1 MATIRKRGEVWQ
13 AQVRRTGYAPQSAS
27 FKLRADALAWSRE
40 REAALDRGLGQPQSC
55 AGGKVTLAAI
65 LQRYGL
71 EVASLKRGA
80 SQELQRLHRFCSHP
94 IAELDVSKITPAMI
108 VGYRDKRLAAVAGAT
123 VRRELALLSHV
134 FEVASKEWGL
144 CPSNPV
150 KMVRLPAPAKA
161 RDRRLAEGECGRLL
175 RRVRRDGGS
184 RS

>member
-65 LQRYGL
+65 LQRYGV

-94 IAELDVSKITPAMI
+94 IAELGVSKITPAHEERCFRPHARK
-108 VGYRDKRLAAVAGAT
+108 VGVNLDGNRKRAVTQSCRRWMVPAANADAAAVATDTGFTFDVAAT
-123 VRRELALLSHV
+123 EA
-134 FEVASKEWGL
+134 AA
-144 CPSNPV
+144 PS
-150 KMVRLPAPAKA
+150 R
-161 RDRRLAEGECGRLL
+161 
-175 RRVRRDGGS
+175 
-184 RS
+184 